1 MGKFPHEFSYQK
13 NFLLYQNLQGLAWS
27 NEFIWCIE
35 DELKNLYTQNL
46 VCVMQTLIFHLEI
59 FINLLKFSTM

>member
-1 MGKFPHEFSYQK
+1 MNLVIRKFFYFTK
-13 NFLLYQNLQGLAWS
+13 TYRAWS